1 MSSAVAHQKKAVNY
15 WNYIIAG
22 GVVALLLFFI
32 ILGCVIAKLIPK
44 EVELTDEE
52 KLAKEEAEV
61 AITHVDEEDPAD

>member
-22 GVVALLLFFI
+22 GVVALVLFFI

-52 KLAKEEAEV
+52 KLAKEEADV
-61 AITHVDEEDPAD
+61 ATTHVDEEDPAD